1 MLTSTPIITP
11 NINYYYSSTAVPPQQ
26 QYQDHYQHQH
36 NLKGSPHVPPTT
48 STTGENILLVYQ
60 NSEYI
65 PQPQLHHSSNYESGN
80 VNSFTSR
87 SNSSSIMTLSKN
99 SQVRLPPISSLV
111 PSTAY
116 VAHPDQLPS
125 SASHSAML
133 MNDSTQSSPNSSA
146 FFQQQQNY
154 HHSHSH
160 SHNHNHNYNH
170 LLHQP
175 KSAPQM
181 VPMTYM
187 MDNTSSSSLPIRLD
201 PAMAAQMELANL
213 SRSSSNSIPSDVVDT
228 PSALPLSNAL
238 NPAIRLRKQ
247 CPVCGKICSRP
258 STLKTHY
265 LIHTGDT
272 PFKCT
277 WDNCKKSFNVKSNM
291 LRHLKSHE
299 RKLVKKEGCKP
310 PV

>member
-1 MLTSTPIITP
+1 MLTSTPMISP
-11 NINYYYSSTAVPPQQ
+11 NINYYYSSTAVPPPQQQQQ
-26 QYQDHYQHQH
+26 QYQHQYQHQH
-36 NLKGSPHVPPTT
+36 NFRSSPHLPSTT
-48 STTGENILLVYQ
+48 SNNGENILLVYQ

-65 PQPQLHHSSNYESGN
+65 PQPQLRHSSNYESGSAS
-80 VNSFTSR
+80 SFTSR
-87 SNSSSIMTLSKN
+87 SNSSSIMPLSKN

-125 SASHSAML
+125 PASHSVML
-133 MNDSTQSSPNSSA
+133 MSDSCQSAPGSTT
-146 FFQQQQNY
+146 FFQQPKNY
-154 HHSHSH
+154 HHT
-160 SHNHNHNYNH
+160 HNHNHNQ
-170 LLHQP
+170 LLHQA

-181 VPMTYM
+181 VPMAYI
-187 MDNTSSSSLPIRLD
+187 MDNSTSSSLPTRLD
-201 PAMAAQMELANL
+201 SAMAAQMEMANL
-213 SRSSSNSIPSDVVDT
+213 SRSSSSSISSDIGDAA
-228 PSALPLSNAL
+228 SAAPISNAL

-272 PFKCT
+272 PFKCA
-277 WDNCKKSFNVKSNM
+277 WSNCTKSFNVKSNM

-299 RKLVKKEGCKP
+299 RKLAKKEGCKT